1 MKEVPDSLLATD
13 KPAAVAVHNEN
24 GPSSLLIVVDHA
36 DNLTPQAFGRLG
48 IPESIP
54 ESEYLNPIASD
65 IGVAEASRVLAEA
78 LDATLA

>member
-48 IPESIP
+48 VTESV
-54 ESEYLNPIASD
+54 YLSHIALD
-65 IGVAEASRVLAEA
+65 IGVAEVSRVLAEA

>member
-48 IPESIP
+48 VT
-54 ESEYLNPIASD
+54 ESEYLSHIALD
-65 IGVAEASRVLAEA
+65 IGVAEVSRVLAEA
-78 LDATLA
+78 LDTTLA

>member
-1 MKEVPDSLLATD
+1 MEEVPDSLLATD

-48 IPESIP
+48 IPES
-54 ESEYLNPIASD
+54 EYLNPIASD

>member
-1 MKEVPDSLLATD
+1 MEEVPDSLLATD

-36 DNLTPQAFGRLG
+36 DNLTRKRSAGSAFR
-48 IPESIP
+48 